1 MVSRRVNHCN
11 FALKKNHKKPYNY
24 YFSVSYY
31 DNNIDKTRL
40 AVCDSL
46 SNSVIQTKYP
56 YD

>member
-24 YFSVSYY
+24 YFSASYY